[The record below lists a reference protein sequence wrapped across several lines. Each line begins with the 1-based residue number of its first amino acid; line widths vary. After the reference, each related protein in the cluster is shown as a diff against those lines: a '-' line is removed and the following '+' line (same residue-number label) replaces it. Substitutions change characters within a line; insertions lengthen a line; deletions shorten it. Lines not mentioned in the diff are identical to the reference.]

1 MEGSEIKKE
10 IEKEGGTEKNK
21 GNREGERRGPAEK
34 RGTDF
39 ERERWEREIE
49 NEIERIYMWND

>member
-10 IEKEGGTEKNK
+10 IEKEGGTEKNR

-39 ERERWEREIE
+39 DRERWERG
-49 NEIERIYMWND
+49 RSKMK